1 MSKDTRFKPGQS
13 GNPKGRPKKETPRH
27 ISAFEIVLDKT
38 LAANLGGRERQ
49 LTVDEALQQ
58 QTLKGALAGNR
69 TAIRKVLRMI
79 AQRDAALTKKEGA
92 KSRNIKVTLHQSAD
106 NANEAMRILGIANRD
121 PSFEGKRRKV
131 HAWATQA
138 ALSRPGRKTFDM
150 RERRE
155 IEFFTFES
163 ETLHWPRGRIA

>member
-13 GNPKGRPKKETPRH
+13 GNPKGRPKKEQPGH

-38 LAANLGGRERQ
+38 LTANVGGKERQ

-58 QTLKGALAGNR
+58 QTLKDALAGNK
-69 TAIRKVLRMI
+69 TAMRKVLRMI
-79 AQRDAALTKKEGA
+79 AKRDAALAKKKGA
-92 KSRNIKVTLHQSAD
+92 KPRNVKLTHHQSAD
-106 NANEAMRILGIANRD
+106 NANEAMRILEIADCD
-121 PSFEGKRRKV
+121 PDFEGKRWKV

-138 ALSRPGRKTFDM
+138 ALSRPGRKAYDT

-155 IEFFTFES
+155 IAFFTFDP
-163 ETLHWPRGRIA
+163 ETLRWPRGRIA